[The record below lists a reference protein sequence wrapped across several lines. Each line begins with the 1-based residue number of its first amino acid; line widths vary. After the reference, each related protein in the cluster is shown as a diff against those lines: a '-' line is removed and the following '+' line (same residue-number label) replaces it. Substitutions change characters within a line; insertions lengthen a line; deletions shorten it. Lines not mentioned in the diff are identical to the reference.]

1 MQRLDTPAPDP
12 VVSLRAISKSFGP
25 RKVLDRVDL
34 EVARGQVHAL
44 LGQNGSGKSTLIKIL
59 SGVHAPDRID
69 AGRPTLMLRG
79 EELALPLDPTA
90 AVAAGIAAVHQ
101 DLPILGSASVLENLR
116 IGRFRAGWGWRIDW
130 RRERRDAAAAL
141 AEFGIRARSDQLAS
155 ELPEADRAMLA
166 ILRGLQGLPSDRPG
180 LLILDEPTAH
190 LPRDGVDRVFAAIRQ
205 VARQGHAVV
214 LVTHRLDEVFAITD
228 RVSVIRD
235 GTICHVSD
243 TAQSTERDLVRAILG
258 FDLDELYPEREERP
272 GEIALQV
279 EGLCGRRVQDLSL
292 VVRRG
297 EVLGLTGLIGAGQEE
312 IPYLLFGARPA
323 RSGTITVRGR
333 TFPQTELNPLR
344 AIRAG
349 MALLPA
355 DRREASGVGSITVRE
370 NVSLPALHRF
380 FDGGFIREG
389 RERSHVKEL
398 LRRFEVR
405 PAEPELLLSSLSGG
419 NQQKA
424 LLAKWFQSE
433 PAVLLLHEPTH
444 GVDIGSRRTIFRLIK
459 DAAAA
464 GAAVV
469 LFSTEYADL
478 ANLCDRV
485 IIMRHGRQAAELGRA
500 ALSEERIVALCM
512 MNDRPARSGPDAAA
526 LPVQIGPAIEQTEI
540 NP

>member
-1 MQRLDTPAPDP
+1 MRPVDLPDADK
-12 VVSLRAISKSFGP
+12 VISLRTISKSFGP
-25 RKVLDRVDL
+25 RKVLDRVNID
-34 EVARGQVHAL
+34 VARGQVHAL

-59 SGVHAPDRID
+59 SGIYEPGEPDTG
-69 AGRPTLMLRG
+69 AGPRLMIRG
-79 EELALPLDPTA
+79 EDLALPLNPTS
-90 AVAAGIAAVHQ
+90 AVAAGITAVHQ
-101 DLPILGSASVLENLR
+101 DLPIIGSASVLENLR
-116 IGRFRAGWGWRIDW
+116 IGRFRTGPAWRIDW
-130 RRERRDAAAAL
+130 RRERREAAAAL
-141 AEFGIRARSDQLAS
+141 AEFGIRAKPDQQAS
-155 ELPEADRAMLA
+155 ELSEADRAMLA

-190 LPRDGVDRVFAAIRQ
+190 LPRDGVDRVFEAIRQ
-205 VARQGHAVV
+205 VARQDHAVM
-214 LVTHRLDEVFAITD
+214 LVTHRLDEVFAISD

-235 GTICHVSD
+235 GTVCHASD

-258 FDLDELYPEREERP
+258 FDLDELYPEREENT
-272 GEIALQV
+272 GEIAFQV
-279 EGLCGRRVQDLSL
+279 ERLSGRRVQDFSL

-312 IPYLLFGARPA
+312 VPYLLFGARA
-323 RSGTITVRGR
+323 GRSGTLTIGDQR
-333 TFPQTELNPLR
+333 FDQAELNPLR

-380 FDGGFIREG
+380 FEGGFLREG
-389 RERSHVKEL
+389 RERGHVKEL

-405 PAEPELLLSSLSGG
+405 PADPELLLSSLSGG

-464 GAAVV
+464 GAAVI

-485 IIMRHGRQAAELGRA
+485 VIMRHGRQAAELGRG
-500 ALSEERIVALCM
+500 ALSEERIVARCM
-512 MNDRPARSGPDAAA
+512 TNERSTPPEPHAAA
-526 LPVQIGPAIEQTEI
+526 LPVH
-540 NP
+540 

>member
-1 MQRLDTPAPDP
+1 MQPLDQPAADT

-34 EVARGQVHAL
+34 DVLRGQVHAL

-59 SGVHAPDRID
+59 SGVYEPDRNESSP
-69 AGRPTLMLRG
+69 APTLLLRG
-79 EELALPLDPTA
+79 EALAMPVDSTSIA
-90 AVAAGIAAVHQ
+90 SAGIAAVHQ
-101 DLPILGSASVLENLR
+101 DLPIIGAASVLENLR
-116 IGRFRAGWGWRIDW
+116 IGRFRTHWGWRIDW
-130 RRERRDAAAAL
+130 RRERREAAAAL
-141 AEFGIRARSDQLAS
+141 AEFGIRARPNQQAN

-190 LPRDGVDRVFAAIRQ
+190 LPRDGVDRVFDAIHKI
-205 VARQGHAVV
+205 ARQGHGVI

-235 GTICHVSD
+235 GSICHAAD
-243 TAQSTERDLVRAILG
+243 TAQSTERDLVRAIVG
-258 FDLDELYPEREERP
+258 FDIDDLYPEREEST
-272 GEIALQV
+272 EEVALRV
-279 EGLCGRRVQDLSL
+279 DGLCGRRVQDMSL
-292 VVRRG
+292 VAHRG

-312 IPYLLFGARPA
+312 VPYLLFGARAA
-323 RSGTITVRGR
+323 RSGTITLRGQ
-333 TFPQTELNPLR
+333 TFQQADLNPRR

-355 DRREASGVGSITVRE
+355 DRREASGVGAISVRE
-370 NVSLPALHRF
+370 NVSLPTLKRF
-380 FDGGFIREG
+380 FERGFIREG
-389 RERSHVKEL
+389 RERRHISEL
-398 LRRFEVR
+398 LRKFEVR
-405 PAEPELLLSSLSGG
+405 PAEPEILLSSLSGG

-424 LLAKWFQSE
+424 LLAKWFQSR

-464 GAAVV
+464 GAAII

-478 ANLCDRV
+478 AHLCDRV
-485 IIMRHGRQAAELGRA
+485 LIMRHGRQVAELSGG

-512 MNDRPARSGPDAAA
+512 MNDRTTPPEPTAPMAA
-526 LPVQIGPAIEQTEI
+526 V
-540 NP
+540 